1 MTLSRKKVEPKKRAK
16 KKMLD
21 CPEQTTASDI
31 DAPKEEQEEEEAETS
46 ARLAKLVDLA
56 LSEREGQIELRV
68 HKVGA

>member
-31 DAPKEEQEEEEAETS
+31 DAPKEEEEAQTS

-56 LSEREGQIELRV
+56 LSEREGRIELRV